1 LSLREHT
8 GSPGT
13 SRDLTGG
20 SLEQRVPPARYPDLK
35 SLSAQAGAVAQI
47 HPPTAEVADR
57 LYEQAASLH
66 AGRQVLSNI
75 LKLAGGEAVVV
86 ASMHRAVL
94 YGGLISDIG
103 KALTTVKL
111 ASELERKGV
120 PSVPVLCLA
129 GHCRNELEVQTLGF
143 VDPRGDYLEFTFN
156 LIREPG
162 PNGQGDLLV
171 STEAGLFLD
180 RLDAYLG
187 PGIYDA
193 AVRQLLKQTH
203 APGTRLAPGWAMLI
217 SALLEEWGVMV
228 LDLDGLPGRSAAS
241 GTDTELEGP
250 AQLTGGRPLNPKAPG
265 SLRALHKLCWL
276 LPVAAVVAGP
286 REPDGWT
293 EAAHS
298 APAADLQFPA
308 IWPQASLTL
317 VDRRSRG
324 MLAKY
329 QVPFDDLSDGL
340 GAPLQRVL
348 PEAVIRQATRRLGTM
363 ERELEGCS
371 SELRHLLGPDRASK
385 VKLEK
390 TLRRIHY
397 QISKLEER
405 CKLHHQRRLGILRRQ
420 FERICNR
427 LSPNGQLQQSQI
439 AVLQV
444 LHDYSRAAFRELF
457 DKMDVGNFEH
467 QLIPMD

>member
-1 LSLREHT
+1 
-8 GSPGT
+8 
-13 SRDLTGG
+13 
-20 SLEQRVPPARYPDLK
+20 
-35 SLSAQAGAVAQI
+35 
-47 HPPTAEVADR
+47 
-57 LYEQAASLH
+57 
-66 AGRQVLSNI
+66 
-75 LKLAGGEAVVV
+75 
-86 ASMHRAVL
+86 
-94 YGGLISDIG
+94 
-103 KALTTVKL
+103 
-111 ASELERKGV
+111 
-120 PSVPVLCLA
+120 
-129 GHCRNELEVQTLGF
+129 
-143 VDPRGDYLEFTFN
+143 
-156 LIREPG
+156 
-162 PNGQGDLLV
+162 
-171 STEAGLFLD
+171 
-180 RLDAYLG
+180 
-187 PGIYDA
+187 
-193 AVRQLLKQTH
+193 
-203 APGTRLAPGWAMLI
+203 
-217 SALLEEWGVMV
+217 
-228 LDLDGLPGRSAAS
+228 
-241 GTDTELEGP
+241 
-250 AQLTGGRPLNPKAPG
+250 
-265 SLRALHKLCWL
+265 
-276 LPVAAVVAGP
+276 
-286 REPDGWT
+286 
-293 EAAHS
+293 
-298 APAADLQFPA
+298 
-308 IWPQASLTL
+308 
-317 VDRRSRG
+317 